1 MLSKVDKIMPYALP
15 VILVLLGII
24 YYFVNP
30 LSTGHPIQCPWHVL
44 TGTLCPACGSQ
55 RALNALVHGHLGQAL
70 SYNYFFILSIPY
82 ALIAVLISWYN
93 RSHRFDGLK
102 RIAFHPITLKAYVV
116 LFFVWWIGRNL
127 LGI

>member
-1 MLSKVDKIMPYALP
+1 MLNKVDKIMPYAFP

-24 YYFVNP
+24 YYYVNP
-30 LSTGHPIQCPWHVL
+30 SLQGHPIQCPWRVL

-82 ALIAVLISWYN
+82 ATAAVMVTWYN
-93 RSHRFDGLK
+93 FGHRLDGLK
-102 RIAFHPITLKAYVV
+102 RLVFHPITLKAYVI
-116 LFFVWWIGRNL
+116 LFFAWWIARN
-127 LGI
+127 IIHI